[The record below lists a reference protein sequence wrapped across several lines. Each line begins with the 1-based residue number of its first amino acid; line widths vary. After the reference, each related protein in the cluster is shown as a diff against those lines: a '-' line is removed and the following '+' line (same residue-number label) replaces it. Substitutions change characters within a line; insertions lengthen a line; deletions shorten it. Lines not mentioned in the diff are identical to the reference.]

1 MKRRFSLFTLLAS
14 LWLATVSAQLSPL
27 PDNSRY
33 DMPTTFVT
41 EGDGESLK
49 IMVDALARSVGLT
62 PIVDSVP
69 DTPIT
74 INIDEPKPF
83 RQLWSTVLSLY
94 NLDYL
99 LQDND
104 VVVIGPSA
112 VIAGLGGAGQMAPVS
127 DPNAE
132 IVSRFYRVNN
142 SPSDVAIILRQAVPG
157 VEVTELESVNSVAVR
172 GSQAQQDEVQAVLS
186 QFDRAAAEG
195 TPNVL
200 RVYSLANAK
209 ASVLAEVLQSSGIE
223 SSIITADEAQEGEDG
238 EPVIS
243 NLQSSEEKAFTVV
256 ADDRTNTLIVTATP
270 DIQTQIADLIPSLDV
285 PQAQVNVQVR
295 IQEVTSRA
303 ANNLG
308 INLSA
313 GFGNFAATLLDGG
326 LNFIF
331 DAQNAITG
339 LNLGAVLDT
348 LETQGLSRRVDDGNM
363 TVLNNGVGK
372 MKSGGRIEITYDSDG
387 GEVATRTI
395 EFGVILEITPRISS
409 DGRIIMDVSAEVSDL
424 LTPFNEGG
432 IPQRIDFSERTINS
446 TVTLEPGQTVLL
458 GGLLQSEFSQT
469 ESGLPVVSDLPVI
482 GNLFKDTELEDT
494 SSELLLIVTASV
506 VE

>member
-1 MKRRFSLFTLLAS
+1 MIRRLSLFTLLAS
-14 LWLATVSAQLSPL
+14 LWLATASAQLSPL
-27 PDNSRY
+27 PENPRY

-41 EGDGESLK
+41 EGDGESLR

-74 INIDEPKPF
+74 VNIDEPKPF
-83 RQLWSTVLSLY
+83 RQLWNTVLSLY

-99 LQDND
+99 LQEND
-104 VVVIGPSA
+104 VVVIGPSS
-112 VIAGLGGAGQMAPVS
+112 VIASLSGPSEMAPVT

-132 IVSRFYRVNN
+132 VVSRFYRVNN
-142 SPSDVAIILRQAVPG
+142 SPTDVAVIVRQAVPG
-157 VEVTELESVNSVAVR
+157 VEVTELESVSSIAVR
-172 GSQAQQDEVQAVLS
+172 GTQAQQDEVQAVIN
-186 QFDRAAAEG
+186 QFDRAAEDG
-195 TPNVL
+195 TPSVL
-200 RVYSLANAK
+200 RIYSLANAK
-209 ASVLAEVLQSSGIE
+209 ASVLAEVLQSSGVE
-223 SSIITADEAQEGEDG
+223 RSIASADSAEEGEEGITSLNNVQVSD
-238 EPVIS
+238 
-243 NLQSSEEKAFTVV
+243 EKAFTVV

-270 DIQTQIADLIPSLDV
+270 EIQAQIADLIPSLDV
-285 PQAQVNVQVR
+285 PQPQVNVQVR

-313 GFGNFAATLLDGG
+313 GFGNFAATLLDTG

-363 TVLNNGVGK
+363 TVLNNGIGK
-372 MKSGGRIEITYDSDG
+372 MKSGGRIEISYASANGDIQ
-387 GEVATRTI
+387 TRTI

-409 DGRIIMDVSAEVSDL
+409 DGRIIMDVAAEVSDL

-458 GGLLQSEFSQT
+458 GGLLQSEFSPNRKWLTRCERPSCGRQ
-469 ESGLPVVSDLPVI
+469 PVQRHR
-482 GNLFKDTELEDT
+482 
-494 SSELLLIVTASV
+494 A
-506 VE
+506 

>member
-1 MKRRFSLFTLLAS
+1 MTRPFALFTLLAS
-14 LWLATVSAQLSPL
+14 LWFAAASAQLSPL
-27 PDNSRY
+27 PDDPRY
-33 DMPTTFVT
+33 NTPTTFVT
-41 EGDGESLK
+41 EDDGESLQ

-74 INIDEPKPF
+74 VNIDEPKPF

-99 LQDND
+99 LQEND
-104 VVVIGPSA
+104 VVVIGPAS
-112 VIAGLGGAGQMAPVS
+112 VIASLGGPAPMAVA

-132 IVSRFYRVNN
+132 VVARFYRVNN
-142 SPSDVAIILRQAVPG
+142 APADVAIIIRQAVPG
-157 VEVTELESVNSVAVR
+157 VEVTELESVNSIAVR

-186 QFDRAAAEG
+186 QFDRAASDG
-195 TPNVL
+195 TPSVL
-200 RVYSLANAK
+200 RIYSLANAK

-223 SSIITADEAQEGEDG
+223 RSIASADSAQEGAQG
-238 EPVIS
+238 LTSLS
-243 NLQSSEEKAFTVV
+243 NVQVSDEKAFTVV

-270 DIQTQIADLIPSLDV
+270 DVQAQIADLIPSLDV
-285 PQAQVNVQVR
+285 PQPQVNVQVR

-313 GFGNFAATLLDGG
+313 GFGNFAATLLDTG

-348 LETQGLSRRVDDGNM
+348 LESQGLSRRVDDGNM
-363 TVLNNGVGK
+363 TVLNNGTGS
-372 MKSGGRIEITYDSDG
+372 MKSGGRIEITYPG
-387 GEVATRTI
+387 GEGEIETRTI
-395 EFGVILEITPRISS
+395 EFGVILDITPRISS
-409 DGRIIMDVSAEVSDL
+409 DGRIIMDIAAEVSDL

-432 IPQRIDFSERTINS
+432 IPERIDFSERTINS

-469 ESGLPVVSDLPVI
+469 ETGLPIVSDLPVV
-482 GNLFKDTELEDT
+482 GNLFRDTQLEDT